1 MHILEERLPLDGGDS
16 RSVGVSALLCGWP
29 RTGRGAIRACSA
41 VDIHGYLQS
50 CGGSIGCTLGI
61 LSWHSIRSVCLRL
74 SLRPVRR

>member
-16 RSVGVSALLCGWP
+16 RSVGVSAVVWLAQE
-29 RTGRGAIRACSA
+29 GRGTIRVCSA
-41 VDIHGYLQS
+41 VDTHGYLQS

-74 SLRPVRR
+74 SLRSVRR